1 MIKRRYSISSIYFRY
16 KINPFV
22 WTSLIVKQPIIF
34 IGKIKIHILLQFSV
48 FNHPYIYEHSLL
60 YRTGFSVGYMFP
72 STTNKQYT
80 NFIQHP
86 IPFRNIILFLKVHS
100 LMYISKS
107 LMYVTI
113 DIVQFYTHLQTYMAT
128 CRVHNN
134 TRGKIYMLCGRRRRH
149 RRFPTT
155 LHIIILSTTYLYIPP
170 YPKKQN
176 LFILHI
182 SYSHNAPSITLPTI
196 IQNTIPIYYS
206 TFSVL

>member
-1 MIKRRYSISSIYFRY
+1 
-16 KINPFV
+16 
-22 WTSLIVKQPIIF
+22 
-34 IGKIKIHILLQFSV
+34 
-48 FNHPYIYEHSLL
+48 
-60 YRTGFSVGYMFP
+60 MFP

-134 TRGKIYMLCGRRRRH
+134 TRGKIYMLCGRRRH
-149 RRFPTT
+149 RRFPTI
-155 LHIIILSTTYLYIPP
+155 LHIIIFRTTYIYLHIPQKAKP
-170 YPKKQN
+170 FHTPH
-176 LFILHI
+176 FILSQRAIHHFTNYNTKHHSHI
-182 SYSHNAPSITLPTI
+182 LFHILCTIKSTLNSYHKYFAFVSNHVTDRSAILFYTTLAA
-196 IQNTIPIYYS
+196 S
-206 TFSVL
+206 G